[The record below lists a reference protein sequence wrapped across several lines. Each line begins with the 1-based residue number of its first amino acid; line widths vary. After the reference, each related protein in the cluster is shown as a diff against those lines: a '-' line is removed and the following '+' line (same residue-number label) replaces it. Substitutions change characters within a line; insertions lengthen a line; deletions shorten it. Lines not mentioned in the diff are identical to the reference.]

1 MFDRQETAV
10 PPRPAADWFSIAACV
25 LIVIAGSRVYFNSLR
40 VPFVYDDLHAIVDN
54 STIRSLRDI
63 KTVLSPPGE
72 GVTVDGRPILNLS
85 FAVNYA
91 WSEMRVWSWHVVNI
105 AIHLGAALCLFDIVR
120 RTLAG
125 PTIPARQQRLAAP
138 LACAVALLWTLHPL
152 ETESVTYTVQRAESL
167 AGLFLLLTLY
177 CSIRAGQ
184 ATSRWIWQIAAIVV
198 CLIGMGAKETMV
210 AAPVLVVL
218 YGWTFRGE
226 SLTGTLKRH
235 GWFYAGLFS
244 TWTLLGALV
253 LGSGG
258 RGGTAGFGNE
268 ISSWEYLRT
277 QFGFILTYLK
287 LSIWPH
293 PLVLDYG
300 NGIAMNPAEYVPAG
314 LAVVILAVGT
324 LAALCRPTTRW
335 LGFLG
340 MWFFCILAPSSSFV
354 PVVTQ
359 TGAEHRMYLPLAAIV
374 VLIVLVTDSLWGRI
388 SARWPLIWQALPGG
402 AVVIAVAVAL
412 GMLTVRRNL
421 DYRSQESIWRD
432 TVEKRPDNWRGH
444 CNLGWACK
452 TDGRFEE
459 GLLAYNR
466 AIELYQDDVAVYE
479 GRADTLLKLRR
490 YPEAIRD
497 LQRVIEMAPR
507 RGVCHANLA
516 IALTTAGDMEL
527 ALDAISEAARL
538 VPSNP
543 YWHRR
548 RGGLLARLGRS
559 DEALEEFSTAIR
571 LKPNWDEAH
580 HDRGC
585 CYQELNR
592 FAEAIADF
600 SKAIAIAPRRASYYL
615 QRGIALT
622 AAERFAESARDCS
635 TAIDLKPEL
644 TDAYRARAVS
654 YLNLQSYDLARA
666 DLLKMQDLG
675 TPPDPRLLDRLP
687 ESRLSPDA
695 KGGHKDEAAKKYE

>member
-1 MFDRQETAV
+1 M
-10 PPRPAADWFSIAACV
+10 AACLV
-25 LIVIAGSRVYFNSLR
+25 IVIAGSQVYVNSLR

-54 STIRSLRDI
+54 STIHSLRDM

-72 GVTVDGRPILNLS
+72 GVTVDGRPVLNLS

-105 AIHLGAALCLFDIVR
+105 AIHIAAALCLFGIVR
-120 RTLAG
+120 RTLGG
-125 PTIPARQQRLAAP
+125 PTIPSRQQRLATP
-138 LACAVALLWTLHPL
+138 LACAAALLWMLHPL

-167 AGLFLLLTLY
+167 AGLFLLLALY

-184 ATSRWIWQIAAIVV
+184 SASRRAWQTAAIAV
-198 CLIGMGAKETMV
+198 CLVGMGAKETMV
-210 AAPVLVVL
+210 AAPVLIVL
-218 YGWTFRGE
+218 YDWTFRGE
-226 SLTGTLKRH
+226 SLPATFKRH

-244 TWTLLGALV
+244 TWILLGALV

-258 RGGTAGFGNE
+258 RGGTAGFGSD

-300 NGIAMNPAEYVPAG
+300 TSIAMNPAEYVPAG
-314 LAVVILAVGT
+314 LTVVLLAVGT

-374 VLIVLVTDSLWGRI
+374 VLIVLTADSLWGRI
-388 SARWPLIWQALPGG
+388 SARRPLIWQAVPEA
-402 AVVIAVAVAL
+402 AVVLALAVAL

-432 TVEKRPDNWRGH
+432 TVQKRPDNWRGH

-452 TDGRFEE
+452 TDGRYEDA
-459 GLLAYNR
+459 LLAYNR
-466 AIELYQDDVAVYE
+466 AIELCQNEVAAYE
-479 GRADTLLKLRR
+479 GRAETLLKLRQ
-490 YPEAIRD
+490 YPEALRD
-497 LQRVIEMAPR
+497 LRHVVEMAPR
-507 RGVCHANLA
+507 RGVYHANLA
-516 IALTTAGDMEL
+516 IALTMAGETEP
-527 ALDAISEAARL
+527 ALDAFTEASRL

-548 RGGLLARLGRS
+548 RGGLLACLGRTE
-559 DEALEEFSTAIR
+559 DALEEFSTAIR

-585 CYQELNR
+585 CYQESNR

-644 TDAYRARAVS
+644 ADAYRARAVS

-666 DLLKMQDLG
+666 DLRKMQDLG
-675 TPPDPRLLDRLP
+675 TPPDPSLLARLP
-687 ESRLSPDA
+687 ESALL
-695 KGGHKDEAAKKYE
+695 HDEAGRQKDDGAKKYE